1 MDVGYK
7 VWVWDEERWRAGTI
21 TAMPA
26 HGDGDGD
33 GDGAAAELVSL
44 VTDDEARK
52 PLQARAAD
60 LHLRNE
66 GMVEDM
72 VRLDHLHEPGVLANV
87 AQRYALDEIYTY
99 SSRIL
104 IAVNPFRQ
112 MPHMYNEMM
121 MAMYRAV
128 PIGELSPHVYAIAD
142 ASFMAMAHGGGADQ
156 SILVSGESGAG
167 KTETAKLIMQYL
179 GALSGKGSDV
189 ESRILSSSPVLE
201 AFGNA
206 KTVRNDNSS
215 RFGKYM
221 EIYFAEDWSIRGAA
235 IRTYLLER
243 SRVVKVAEGECS
255 YHLFY
260 QMIDGAE
267 RRLQRMLHLENR
279 SPSQPTSK
287 PFQMLTAKGG
297 WWSKTLRDS
306 KKDAQEFK
314 RVMAAMEEVG
324 ISQVQRDNLL
334 MVLAAILH
342 LGDLTFEEKTDE
354 HEKSEHHSNEGAAI
368 DKKSKEALDH
378 AAELLQVPSRELEK
392 RLCTQTIKVLGSN
405 ESYERPL
412 EIVDARKSRDSF
424 NKALYSKL
432 FEWLVRLLNAS
443 VGGVTKQA
451 IDTHELDDSQDEYG
465 TFGYS
470 IGILDI
476 YGFECFEKN
485 SFEQLCINLANEH
498 LQQQF
503 NGQVLREE
511 QELYKAEGINWKHV
525 SFKDNQDVLDLLQG
539 RRDIRIAG
547 VFPTIDEHCRLPKA
561 TPAGL
566 ADSLKK
572 DMKQQ
577 EKFFTIDKAQMSFG
591 LRHYAGD
598 VLYDCTELLV
608 KNADSVNADHEELL
622 TTVSKSQFVQDLFQ
636 MHRAAG
642 DHEASKPQAGAGR
655 RHAMYSVGL
664 RFRDS
669 LTKLM
674 TSLKQTQPYYI
685 RCIRPNTVMQP
696 KQFRPGYIVEQLRN
710 GGVLEAARVISAGF
724 PTRRTYDELLAR
736 YNLLAQRYQHL
747 DKKDQV
753 KKILQA
759 GRIQDFELGKTRV
772 FMRAGALAR
781 LEASRIQARHA
792 AATKIQ
798 AAARGKAQRN
808 QYRKTLAAIA
818 CINKWMRGALARK
831 RTRKLRGIEEK
842 QNLAAAVIQ
851 GAFRGFARRRALQHK
866 RDNLA
871 RSQAEADEAARK
883 KREEAERKFNEE
895 LQLAA
900 ADQAVEKNVDIL
912 GGLDPSRVY
921 QRVTLLKEML
931 MAIRVDNAED
941 VTQEAIMDLVEEC
954 QRDQRVL
961 VTSLNSAD
969 PAKVSEEALMQALS
983 LNDRLV
989 TVNTLYEIK
998 LRALEMNFAQEEAQ
1012 SARARNFPVNPGSV
1026 IPISR
1031 GGQASSAPAASSSVQ
1046 STRQH
1051 SLGPTMPIGRRPQ

>member
-1 MDVGYK
+1 M
-7 VWVWDEERWRAGTI
+7 
-21 TAMPA
+21 
-26 HGDGDGD
+26 
-33 GDGAAAELVSL
+33 GAIC
-44 VTDDEARK
+44 
-52 PLQARAAD
+52 
-60 LHLRNE
+60 
-66 GMVEDM
+66 G
-72 VRLDHLHEPGVLANV
+72 
-87 AQRYALDEIYTY
+87 
-99 SSRIL
+99 
-104 IAVNPFRQ
+104 AVI
-112 MPHMYNEMM
+112 H
-121 MAMYRAV
+121 
-128 PIGELSPHVYAIAD
+128 
-142 ASFMAMAHGGGADQ
+142 
-156 SILVSGESGAG
+156 
-167 KTETAKLIMQYL
+167 
-179 GALSGKGSDV
+179 
-189 ESRILSSSPVLE
+189 
-201 AFGNA
+201 
-206 KTVRNDNSS
+206 
-215 RFGKYM
+215 
-221 EIYFAEDWSIRGAA
+221 
-235 IRTYLLER
+235 TYLLER